1 MPTTTN
7 VIRGMD
13 HIGVTVSNLDE
24 ASRFLEAAF
33 DATPLYDNIKRTDEP
48 LTGPKAE
55 ALLGLA
61 PGTTLVT
68 MRMMRLRNGAGI
80 ELFEMHGPEQRPPVR
95 SSDFGLQHFAVYVD
109 DLDYAIKRFVEA
121 GGSVISGP
129 NEMLG
134 LEKGPSNAWA
144 YCRTPWGSVV
154 ELITYPGEEEY
165 ERETPLRR
173 WKPAD

>member
-13 HIGVTVSNLDE
+13 HIGVTVPNLDE
-24 ASRFLEAAF
+24 ASLFLEAAF

-80 ELFEMHGPEQRPPVR
+80 ELFEMHGP
-95 SSDFGLQHFAVYVD
+95 
-109 DLDYAIKRFVEA
+109 
-121 GGSVISGP
+121 
-129 NEMLG
+129 
-134 LEKGPSNAWA
+134 
-144 YCRTPWGSVV
+144 
-154 ELITYPGEEEY
+154 
-165 ERETPLRR
+165 
-173 WKPAD
+173 